1 MRLSSEAIIL
11 SVRAHGEHDAIV
23 RALTPGDGVQPGFV
37 RGGRSRRLRPTLQPG
52 NLVAG
57 EWRARTADQLAHL
70 TAELVKS
77 RAPLLSEPLAAAAIE
92 WATVLSA
99 AALPEA
105 QPYPAL
111 HAGLSGLLDALE
123 AAPSAR
129 GWGAALVRYE
139 LLLLGEL
146 GFGLDLSEC
155 AVTGDTDDLAF
166 VSPRSGRA
174 VSRAGAGDYRE
185 RLFTLPAFL
194 TRGGQAEGWDE
205 IVAGLRITGHFI
217 ARDVL
222 IDRQA
227 DLLASRGRLL
237 DRLQRLTSPPPGPS
251 EAG

>member
-1 MRLSSEAIIL
+1 MRLSSEAILL

-23 RALTPGDGVQPGFV
+23 RVLTPGDGVRPGYV
-37 RGGRSRRLRPTLQPG
+37 RGGRSRRLRPILMPG
-52 NLVAG
+52 NVIAVEL
-57 EWRARTADQLAHL
+57 RARTEEQLAHL
-70 TAELVKS
+70 NPELVRS
-77 RAPLLSEPLAAAAIE
+77 RAPLLGEPLAAAAVE
-92 WATVLSA
+92 WATVLTA

-111 HAGLSGLLDALE
+111 YAGLSGLLEALE

-146 GFGLDLSEC
+146 GFGLDLTEC
-155 AVTGDTDDLAF
+155 AVTGIADDLAF

-174 VSRAGAGDYRE
+174 VSRAGAGEYRE
-185 RLFTLPAFL
+185 RLFPLPAFL
-194 TRGGQAEGWDE
+194 SQGGPGSGWDE

-237 DRLQRLTSPPPGPS
+237 DRLQRLTSPPSAPS
-251 EAG
+251 GDV